1 MYIIAEQYL
10 IIELILISFL
20 MDWFWQ
26 PQSFH
31 LFTNCLII
39 IFLEVYIIKLQLVF
53 LNTKLI

>member
-26 PQSFH
+26 PKSFH
-31 LFTNCLII
+31 LFTNYLII
-39 IFLEVYIIKLQLVF
+39 IFLKVYIIKLQLVF
-53 LNTKLI
+53 LNTTLI